1 MMPRMNLRALRKI
14 YERAAAVDL
23 DGNDRERIAASC
35 GLVDRIV
42 AKGDAAYGINTGFGL
57 LAQTRIPTDQLALLQ
72 SNLLLSHA
80 AGVGTSLPDAVARLV
95 MALKINS
102 LARGYS
108 GISLAVV
115 DALRA
120 LLSNEVYP
128 VIPSQGS
135 VGASGDLAPLAHM
148 SAVLLGV
155 GKVRHKGRVLDA
167 IEGLRAQGHQ
177 VRVLYLDASDAELV
191 RRYGSTRR
199 RHPLDNGSTGVLD
212 AIQRERALLEGLKA
226 GADLVIDTTMLN
238 IHQLKALIVDRF
250 AGDAR
255 ATRMQ
260 TTIVSFGYKHGIPLD
275 VDLVFDCRFL
285 PNPYWVERLREHTGL
300 DPDVRD
306 YVLDQELAKAFLEKV
321 DDLLE
326 LLLPAYTDEGKS
338 YLTVA
343 VGCTGGRHRSVA
355 IAEELGRR
363 LRERGVAL
371 RLSHRDLSM

>member
-1 MMPRMNLRALRKI
+1 VSDILAITGLSGAGRSQAADDLEDLGWFVVDNLPPSLIEKVVELGSANGSAIEK
-14 YERAAAVDL
+14 
-23 DGNDRERIAASC
+23 
-35 GLVDRIV
+35 
-42 AKGDAAYGINTGFGL
+42 
-57 LAQTRIPTDQLALLQ
+57 LALV
-72 SNLLLSHA
+72 
-80 AGVGTSLPDAVARLV
+80 VGTP
-95 MALKINS
+95 
-102 LARGYS
+102 
-108 GISLAVV
+108 
-115 DALRA
+115 
-120 LLSNEVYP
+120 
-128 VIPSQGS
+128 QH
-135 VGASGDLAPLAHM
+135 GD
-148 SAVLLGV
+148 
-155 GKVRHKGRVLDA
+155 VLDA

-212 AIQRERALLEGLKA
+212 AIQRERALLEGIKA

-306 YVLDQELAKAFLEKV
+306 YVLDQELAKVFLEKV

-338 YLTVA
+338 YLTIA